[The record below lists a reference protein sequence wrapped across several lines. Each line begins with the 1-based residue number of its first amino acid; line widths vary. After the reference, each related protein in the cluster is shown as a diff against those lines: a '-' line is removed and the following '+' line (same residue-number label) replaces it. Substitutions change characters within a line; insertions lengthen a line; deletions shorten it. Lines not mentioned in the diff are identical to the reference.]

1 MDANN
6 IIEPVYSVEGKWIWS
21 PSANRVDANT
31 MYELADCNV
40 YSSYCITCPGDDDYW
55 NSLDST
61 DRFLGVHTYTFDGGD
76 TLI

>member
-1 MDANN
+1 
-6 IIEPVYSVEGKWIWS
+6 
-21 PSANRVDANT
+21 

-40 YSSYCITCPGDDDYW
+40 YSSYCITYPGDDDYW